1 MKHTLSILVEDNT
14 GVLSRISGLFT
25 RRGYNIQSL
34 TVGNTET
41 PGLSRMT
48 IVVDEDE
55 KTIEQI
61 SKQLYKL
68 VEVVKLIDLTEES
81 FVDRELVLMKV
92 KVTPATKS
100 EMIQM
105 TQIFRANIID
115 VAEDT
120 FVIEATGTSS
130 KIDAL
135 EDAMRLYGIKE
146 SVRTGRVALSRGT
159 LRKED

>member
-25 RRGYNIQSL
+25 RRGYNIESL
-34 TVGNTET
+34 TVGSTET
-41 PGLSRMT
+41 PGMSRMT

-55 KTIEQI
+55 ETIEQI

-68 VEVVKLIDLTEES
+68 VEVVKLVDLTEDT

-92 KVTPATKS
+92 KVTPQTKS
-100 EMIQM
+100 EIMMMSQV
-105 TQIFRANIID
+105 FRANIID
-115 VAEDT
+115 VGEDT
-120 FVIEATGTSS
+120 FVIEATGTTS
-130 KIDAL
+130 KVDAL

-146 SVRTGRVALSRGT
+146 SVRTGRVALSRGAFK
-159 LRKED
+159 KED